1 MRVRKGLGA
10 ALAALLAA
18 VLCCFVTTPA
28 YAVGADLT
36 ATGSITLTMQDDG
49 DVVSGGSV

>member
-28 YAVGADLT
+28 YAVGVDLT
-36 ATGSITLTMQDDG
+36 RRVASKGRVRDIMA
-49 DVVSGGSV
+49 SVRKPRS